1 MVKFIFKFY
10 RRNFFVHTVI
20 KCGNIS
26 TVYKDK
32 QFVYKGIK
40 ELIFVRQN
48 TVFSKDVKHFDRRYG
63 VAFHLRNQ
71 IGMTA

>member
-20 KCGNIS
+20 KCGIIS
-26 TVYKDK
+26 AVYKDK

-40 ELIFVRQN
+40 ELIFIRQN
-48 TVFSKDVKHFDRRYG
+48 TVFSKDVKHFDRSYG

-71 IGMTA
+71 IGVTA